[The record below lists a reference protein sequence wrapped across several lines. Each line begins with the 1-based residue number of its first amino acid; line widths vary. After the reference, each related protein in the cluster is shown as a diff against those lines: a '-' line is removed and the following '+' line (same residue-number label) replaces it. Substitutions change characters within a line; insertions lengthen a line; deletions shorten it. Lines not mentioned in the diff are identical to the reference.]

1 MNRNLM
7 TLRCFQLGGDV
18 ILETRHA
25 AKKPHIFNALVANGY
40 TARYNALAGAV
51 LGKASPHGA

>member
-1 MNRNLM
+1 M

-18 ILETRHA
+18 ILETRHV
-25 AKKPHIFNALVANGY
+25 AKKHHIFNALVASGY

-51 LGKASPHGA
+51 LGKASPHEA